1 MATFAEIESAQKNEH
16 HKRIYSILAQRESS
30 SLTADGLSEITLDAN
45 EVEEIRDEQAQIV
58 KDSRPDT
65 QSLAELRDKLT
76 IYGNRRISQ
85 YTTDGYSNS
94 VNSIGTSIDPAS
106 AVDCSIPVSITPS
119 EASAYYASGGI
130 PTRIIDKKAGCL
142 ALDGVQ
148 FECASMNPD
157 DLQQL
162 SDYAASCGFSRAYL
176 DTLTQ
181 SLIFGGSVCYPVLDG
196 DTPLTYGYNSRQIKE
211 MCAGKKDFIQH
222 WVTADRWN
230 CVFVPDYTITAQDY
244 LFAKSFFLPIGGVR
258 VSTKRMA
265 VVRPK
270 RLPFW
275 AAIQQMGWSTS
286 EFEGWI
292 KDYEAYKIMVM
303 SLPIMAQQSSLM
315 YHALPADGIL
325 IENGPD
331 YAREYMKEN
340 EKQMREWSMLHP
352 RAINS
357 IGEIKTIDRTYS
369 GYRDLVSESKIA
381 LCASSG
387 FAESIIFGEKATGL
401 ASDNRD
407 DVLLKQS
414 EMIRLLFNTTS
425 PAFAPCT
432 ELLVYSCFGLDSEQ
446 AKHAKEVKLKADN
459 GVVLSD
465 TEKAQIG
472 GSFAQILATLS
483 QLGLPL
489 DSSLKIA
496 KSFAPSAEIDEN
508 LLTNL
513 GGESE
518 GMDSELWNLINAGR
532 S

>member
-16 HKRIYSILAQRESS
+16 LKNIYSILAKRESQE
-30 SLTADGLSEITLDAN
+30 LTTDGISEIHLDAS

-58 KDSRPDT
+58 KDNRADT
-65 QSLAELRDKLT
+65 QTLAELREKLT
-76 IYGNRRISQ
+76 ICRNNRVSP
-85 YTTDGYSNS
+85 YTIDGYTNKKTG
-94 VNSIGTSIDPAS
+94 IGTSIDPAS

-119 EASAYYASGGI
+119 EASAFYASGGI
-130 PTRIIDKKAGCL
+130 PARIIDKKAGCL
-142 ALDGVQ
+142 ALSGVQ
-148 FECASMNPD
+148 FECAGLNPD
-157 DLQQL
+157 DLQKL
-162 SDYAASCGFSRAYL
+162 ADYADACGFNRAYL
-176 DTLTQ
+176 DAQTQ
-181 SLIFGGSVCYPVLDG
+181 GLIFGGSVCYPVLDG
-196 DTPLTYGYNSRQIKE
+196 DNPMTFGNNLRQIKE
-211 MCAGKKDFIQH
+211 MCAGKKDFIRH

-258 VSTKRMA
+258 VSTQRMA

-286 EFEGWI
+286 EFESWI

-331 YAREYMKEN
+331 YAREYMQEN
-340 EKQMREWSMLHP
+340 EAQMRDWSILHP
-352 RAINS
+352 RAVNS
-357 IGEIKTIDRTYS
+357 IGEIKVIDRTYT
-369 GYRDLVSESKIA
+369 GYRDLVSETKVA

-387 FAESIIFGEKATGL
+387 LAESILFGEKATGL

-425 PAFAPCT
+425 PAFVPCI

-446 AKHAKEVKLKADN
+446 AKHAKEVKIKADN
-459 GVVLSD
+459 GFVLSD

-483 QLGLPL
+483 QIGIPL
-489 DSSLKIA
+489 DSALKIA
-496 KSFAPSAEIDEN
+496 KSFAPSAEIDEK
-508 LLTNL
+508 LLSNL
-513 GGESE
+513 GGENE
-518 GMDSELWNLINAGR
+518 GMDADLWNLINAGR
-532 S
+532 G

>member
-16 HKRIYSILAQRESS
+16 HKHIYSILAKRESQK
-30 SLTADGLSEITLDAN
+30 LTTDGLSEITLDAS
-45 EVEEIRDEQAQIV
+45 ELEEIRDEQAQLV
-58 KDSRPDT
+58 KDNRTDT
-65 QSLAELRDKLT
+65 QTLTELRDKLA
-76 IYGNRRISQ
+76 IYKNIRTQQ
-85 YTTDGYSNS
+85 YTTDNYSNIITG
-94 VNSIGTSIDPAS
+94 IGTSIDPAS

-130 PTRIIDKKAGCL
+130 PARIIDKKAGCL
-142 ALDGVQ
+142 ALNGVQ
-148 FECASMNPD
+148 FECASLNPD
-157 DLQQL
+157 DLQKL
-162 SDYAASCGFSRAYL
+162 ADYADACGFNRAYL
-176 DTLTQ
+176 DAQTQ
-181 SLIFGGSVCYPVLDG
+181 GLIFGGSVCYPVLNG
-196 DTPLTYGYNSRQIKE
+196 DNPMTFGYNLRQVKE
-211 MCAGKKDFIQH
+211 MSAGKKDFIRH

-258 VSTKRMA
+258 VSTQRMA

-286 EFEGWI
+286 EFESWI

-331 YAREYMKEN
+331 YAREYMREN

-357 IGEIKTIDRTYS
+357 IGEIKTIERTYT
-369 GYRDLVSESKIA
+369 GYRDLVSETKIA

-387 FAESIIFGEKATGL
+387 LAESILFGEKATGL

-407 DVLLKQS
+407 DVTLKQS
-414 EMIRLLFNTTS
+414 EMIRLLFNTTA
-425 PAFAPCT
+425 PAFSPCI
-432 ELLVYSCFGLDSEQ
+432 EMLVYSCFGLESEQ
-446 AKHAKEVKLKADN
+446 AKHAKKVKIKADN

-472 GSFAQILATLS
+472 SSFAQILATLS
-483 QLGLPL
+483 QIGLPL
-489 DSSLKIA
+489 DSALKIA
-496 KSFAPSAEIDEN
+496 KSFAPSAEIDEK
-508 LLTNL
+508 LLENL
-513 GGESE
+513 GGENE
-518 GMDSELWNLINAGR
+518 GMDAELWNLINAGR
-532 S
+532 G